1 MANLYTY
8 EYRACGFA
16 QVFREDN
23 SLHCPHCRAWP
34 MREALPSVDA
44 MLATI
49 DTVIGCDDD
58 EIEMMAVEMADK
70 AQRRA
75 AR

>member
-8 EYRACGFA
+8 ECRACGFA

-23 SLHCPHCRAWP
+23 SMHCPHCRAWP

-49 DTVIGCDDD
+49 DTVIGCDDT
-58 EIEMMAVEMADK
+58 EMADK
-70 AQRRA
+70 ATRRA